1 VYDVRLR
8 RPACALLQS
17 LMGGTVSNE
26 DLMFL
31 GDWLVNPT
39 PGMQLYRVSREELDA
54 LKKLGTTKRNR

>member
-1 VYDVRLR
+1 
-8 RPACALLQS
+8 
-17 LMGGTVSNE
+17 MGGTVSNE